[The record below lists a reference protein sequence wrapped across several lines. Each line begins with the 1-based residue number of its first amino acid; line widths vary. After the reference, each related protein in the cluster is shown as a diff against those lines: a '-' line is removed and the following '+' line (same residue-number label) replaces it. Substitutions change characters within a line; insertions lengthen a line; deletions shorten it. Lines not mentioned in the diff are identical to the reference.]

1 MTFASPQSPEEQTA
15 AWLRGCALFESLTER
30 DLLTLARM
38 CRSRQVDRGT
48 LICGR
53 GEPGDSMMLVAGGRV
68 RISSVSIEGREVI
81 LNEIL
86 PGQSFG
92 EIALLDGSER
102 TADAT
107 AVEPTRLLVLHRRDF
122 QPFLRERID
131 LCLEV
136 MRLLCQRLRHTT
148 EQVEDL
154 ALRSLE
160 SRLARVL
167 IALAESGGA
176 TASDGSIT
184 TTVNLSQRE
193 LGEITGATR
202 ESVNKTL
209 RLWREQGLAELQ
221 EKNLKIFD
229 VREFRLLVDRL

>member
-1 MTFASPQSPEEQTA
+1 MRTSSVYRPEEETIRL
-15 AWLRGCALFESLTER
+15 LRGCALFETLNER
-30 DLLTLARM
+30 DMTMLARM
-38 CRSRQVDRGT
+38 CRVRQVERGA

-53 GEPGDSMMLVAGGRV
+53 GELGDSMMIVAAGRV

-86 PGQSFG
+86 PGQAFG
-92 EIALLDGSER
+92 EIAFLDGAER
-102 TADAT
+102 TADA
-107 AVEPTRLLVLHRRDF
+107 AAIEPTRLLVLHRREF
-122 QPFLRERID
+122 QPFLRERME

-136 MRLLCQRLRHTT
+136 MHLLCQRLRHTT

-167 IALAESGGA
+167 MALAESSGEA
-176 TASDGSIT
+176 AADGSISF
-184 TTVNLSQRE
+184 VPNLSQRE

-209 RLWREQGLAELQ
+209 RLWRESGLAELHG
-221 EKNLKIFD
+221 KT
-229 VREFRLLVDRL
+229 FRIHDLEAFRSLVDRP